1 MGEGFHSLGRRN
13 TRTQLRIVHPG
24 AHMRGYSSGCSAGV
38 GGIIHALRNPDSRRK
53 GRASVWLPRQSGTCE
68 GNMGVVQPGPRV
80 AVGGQ
85 AAVVVV
91 AATRRRTIVATPRF

>member
-1 MGEGFHSLGRRN
+1 M
-13 TRTQLRIVHPG
+13 
-24 AHMRGYSSGCSAGV
+24 
-38 GGIIHALRNPDSRRK
+38 GGIIHTLGNPDSWGE
-53 GRASVWLPRQSGTCE
+53 GRASVWLPRKPGTCE

-91 AATRRRTIVATPRF
+91 AATRRRAIVATPRF